1 MKILVTAALLLP
13 AVAFASSPFDGTWK
27 TRVDSMKVSGK
38 PDVFEITADGIYSCP
53 SCFPALKLKADGA
66 DHPITGNPYHDSVAV
81 RIISA
86 TSIER
91 TDKLHGKVM
100 STSTITVSADGSTL
114 TGKFTDHTGA
124 QVATGAFSEKRVA
137 AGATGAHAISGTW
150 QQQQVSD
157 ANEAL
162 RTVAYEMTPEHFSM
176 HWNGQ
181 SYQAKFD
188 GKEYPIEGD
197 PGHTHVT
204 LKKIDANTVEE
215 IDHRMGKVTD
225 EIRLAAAPDGKT
237 LQITDKDLL
246 HGQTTTYTVEKQ

>member
-1 MKILVTAALLLP
+1 MRILVTAALLLP
-13 AVAFASSPFDGTWK
+13 VVAFASSPFDGTWK
-27 TRVDSMKVSGK
+27 TRIDSMKVSGK
-38 PDVFEITADGIYSCP
+38 PDVVQIVDGVYSCP
-53 SCFPALKLKADGA
+53 SCSPALNLKADGA
-66 DHPITGNPYHDSVAV
+66 DHKVVGNAYHDSTAV
-81 RIISA
+81 RIISP
-86 TSIER
+86 TSYER
-91 TDKLHGKVM
+91 TDKLGGKVIG
-100 STSTITVSADGSTL
+100 SAIVTVSADGKTL
-114 TGKFTDHTGA
+114 SIKYTDHTGA
-124 QVATGAFSEKRVA
+124 QLATSTYTETRAGPAA
-137 AGATGAHAISGTW
+137 AGAHAASGSW
-150 QQQQVSD
+150 MQAQLSD
-157 ANEAL
+157 ASDTQ

-176 HWNGQ
+176 HWNGL

>member
-1 MKILVTAALLLP
+1 MRILVTAALLLP
-13 AVAFASSPFDGTWK
+13 AVVFASSPFDGTWK
-27 TRVDSMKVSGK
+27 TRMDSMKVSGK
-38 PDVFEITADGIYSCP
+38 PDVFQITADGMYTCS
-53 SCFPALKLKADGA
+53 SCFPELKLKADGA
-66 DHPITGNPYHDSVAV
+66 DHATTGNPYHDSVAV
-81 RIISA
+81 RIISP
-86 TSIER
+86 TSVER
-91 TDKLHGKVM
+91 IDKLHGKVM

-124 QVATGAFSEKRVA
+124 QVATGAFSETRVA
-137 AGATGAHAISGTW
+137 AGAAGAHAVSGSW
-150 QQQQVSD
+150 QLQQASD

-197 PGHTHVT
+197 PGHTRVT
-204 LKKIDANTVEE
+204 LKKIDDNTVEE
-215 IDHRMGKVTD
+215 TDHRQGKVTD

-237 LQITDKDLL
+237 VQVTDKDLQ